1 MVSRPRGRRPWSRLV
16 VAVASLV
23 VRFRTLTGELLAV
36 VDQTMQ
42 PTRTS
47 LWLRP
52 RRFTPSG

>member
-1 MVSRPRGRRPWSRLV
+1 V

-36 VDQTMQ
+36 VDKTMEL
-42 PTRTS
+42 TRTS

-52 RRFTPSG
+52 RRFTPPG